1 MKRKLLAL
9 TLCAGLAL
17 GLTACGS
24 SDPGQKLVGTWVCRY
39 DYMDPILNEAVGGA
53 EEMADYLSLDE
64 FYIPMEL
71 TFTKDGIITL
81 TVIQDEMDEQME
93 NLKDAV
99 LEATLSY
106 VEAEIG
112 TQYQDLWDLD
122 ELLGLMGTSREDL
135 AAELD
140 EAMDPIMEELYQEAH
155 EEGQYK
161 ATEDMLYTSTD
172 VDTPAQETDGDP
184 YTLDGDTLTLDLGED
199 ALGELTFTRAD

>member
-1 MKRKLLAL
+1 M
-9 TLCAGLAL
+9 
-17 GLTACGS
+17 
-24 SDPGQKLVGTWVCRY
+24 
-39 DYMDPILNEAVGGA
+39 
-53 EEMADYLSLDE
+53 
-64 FYIPMEL
+64 
-71 TFTKDGIITL
+71 
-81 TVIQDEMDEQME
+81 
-93 NLKDAV
+93 
-99 LEATLSY
+99 
-106 VEAEIG
+106 EAEIG
-112 TQYQDLWDLD
+112 TQYQELWDLD